1 MLGVMLT
8 HMRVYWSRLQQL
20 REDDRGMTT
29 EAIVVTGL
37 LVVLAIAVLAIITR
51 AVTNRANR
59 IEGDING
66 T

>member
-8 HMRVYWSRLQQL
+8 HMRVYWTRLQQL
-20 REDDRGMTT
+20 REEDRGMTT

-37 LVVLAIAVLAIITR
+37 LVVLAIAVIGVIAN
-51 AVTNRANR
+51 AVRNRADR
-59 IEGDING
+59 IESDING